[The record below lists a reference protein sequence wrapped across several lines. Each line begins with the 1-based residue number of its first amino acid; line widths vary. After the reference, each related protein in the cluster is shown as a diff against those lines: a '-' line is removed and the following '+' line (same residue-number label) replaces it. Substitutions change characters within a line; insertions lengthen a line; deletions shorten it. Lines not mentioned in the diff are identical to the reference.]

1 MEVEVEFTR
10 FSFMLKGIG
19 RRKLEVGSAPEDKYV
34 RQPSLFCIR
43 LSKSGRISMVV
54 KSKMQLIDLL
64 DE

>member
-1 MEVEVEFTR
+1 
-10 FSFMLKGIG
+10 MLKGIG

-34 RQPSLFCIR
+34 RQPSLFCIQ